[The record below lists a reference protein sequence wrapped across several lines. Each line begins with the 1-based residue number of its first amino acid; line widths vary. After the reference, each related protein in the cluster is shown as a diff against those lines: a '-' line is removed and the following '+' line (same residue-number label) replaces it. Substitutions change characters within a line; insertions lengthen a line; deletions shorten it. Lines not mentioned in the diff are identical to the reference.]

1 MAEIS
6 GVVKS
11 IIYRNRENGWTVLE
25 LAPDE
30 GEPLTVVGTLP
41 LASVGERAELSGN
54 YASHPKYGSQ
64 FKAGSYKT
72 LAPATLSAIESYLG
86 SGLIRGVGP
95 ATARAIVETF
105 GMDTLSILDHSPMR
119 LSEIS
124 GIGAKRRDMII
135 ASYTENR
142 LMRDILL
149 ALEPYGVTVNQA
161 YKLYKIYGEL
171 CLSRIEEDPYQ
182 IIRDVDGIGFVT
194 ADKIARNV
202 SGFAFDSESRL
213 RAGILFALQSAA
225 GEYGHTYL
233 PEESLLRY
241 AAKLLGVEEARIG
254 ETLDTL
260 IGRGEAVSQYVG
272 DVKGV
277 FLPYFQRMESAIAD
291 KLLSLSQKPIDNPFF
306 DFAAVQASQRLELSG
321 QQKDAVMAALN
332 EGALVITGGPGTG
345 KTTIIRFITAI
356 MESMGLDVELT
367 APTGRAAKR
376 MNDATGHDARTI
388 HRLLEYIPGEGFMR
402 NADDPL
408 LCDMVIVDEMSMVD
422 VPLMHALLKAV
433 PVGTRLIMVG
443 DSDQLPSVGAG
454 EVLRDIIASSTI
466 RVERLNEIF
475 RQAQESMIVTNAHRI
490 NEGFAP
496 ILDLE
501 ESDFLF
507 EDIPSQD
514 RILDRILELCSR
526 PRGVLATSDPLM
538 DVQVLAPMKKGVLG
552 VWNINAKLQQ
562 ALNPSDAGKHEH
574 ISGDVTFREGDRVM
588 QMKNNYRVEWKRR
601 TPSGGTEEG
610 TGAFNGDLG
619 TIFRLS
625 EQERTISV
633 LFDDDRLAVFDFT
646 HLDEL
651 DLAYCISI
659 HKSQGSEFPVVIL
672 PMFGSASPLMTRNL
686 LYTAVTR
693 AKRQVVC
700 VGRRDAMSSMINNNR
715 TDRRYTALCER
726 LTERRELGRSP
737 LPHEEET

>member
-1 MAEIS
+1 
-6 GVVKS
+6 
-11 IIYRNRENGWTVLE
+11 
-25 LAPDE
+25 
-30 GEPLTVVGTLP
+30 
-41 LASVGERAELSGN
+41 
-54 YASHPKYGSQ
+54 
-64 FKAGSYKT
+64 
-72 LAPATLSAIESYLG
+72 
-86 SGLIRGVGP
+86 
-95 ATARAIVETF
+95 
-105 GMDTLSILDHSPMR
+105 
-119 LSEIS
+119 
-124 GIGAKRRDMII
+124 
-135 ASYTENR
+135 
-142 LMRDILL
+142 
-149 ALEPYGVTVNQA
+149 
-161 YKLYKIYGEL
+161 
-171 CLSRIEEDPYQ
+171 
-182 IIRDVDGIGFVT
+182 
-194 ADKIARNV
+194 
-202 SGFAFDSESRL
+202 
-213 RAGILFALQSAA
+213 
-225 GEYGHTYL
+225 
-233 PEESLLRY
+233 
-241 AAKLLGVEEARIG
+241 
-254 ETLDTL
+254 
-260 IGRGEAVSQYVG
+260 
-272 DVKGV
+272 
-277 FLPYFQRMESAIAD
+277 MESAIAD

-321 QQKDAVMAALN
+321 QQRDAVMAALN

-388 HRLLEYIPGEGFMR
+388 HRMLEYIPGEGFLR
-402 NADDPL
+402 NGDDPL

-454 EVLRDIIASSTI
+454 EVLRDIIASGTI

-514 RILDRILELCSR
+514 RILDRILALCSR

-562 ALNPSDAGKHEH
+562 ALNPSEAGKHEH

-601 TPSGGTEEG
+601 TPAGGTEEG

-737 LPHEEET
+737 LSHEAER